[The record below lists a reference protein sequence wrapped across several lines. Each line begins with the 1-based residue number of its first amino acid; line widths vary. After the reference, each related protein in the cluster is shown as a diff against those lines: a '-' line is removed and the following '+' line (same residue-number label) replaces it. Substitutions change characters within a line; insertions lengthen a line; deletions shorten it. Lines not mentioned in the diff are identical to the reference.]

1 MSAGEN
7 SVISENNNN
16 VEAEEVIDIEDVPD
30 IVLHPP
36 SSVLW
41 FVTSPV
47 WKFFN
52 FVGTKDD
59 LTAIKSY
66 WQLTLF
72 GILPS
77 FYYFGPI

>member
-47 WKFFN
+47 WK
-52 FVGTKDD
+52 V
-59 LTAIKSY
+59 KSRD
-66 WQLTLF
+66 WLEGKNL
-72 GILPS
+72 LASP
-77 FYYFGPI
+77 

>member
-16 VEAEEVIDIEDVPD
+16 GETEEVIDIEDVPD

-36 SSVLW
+36 SSVLR

-52 FVGTKDD
+52 FVGTKDGPD
-59 LTAIKSY
+59 LVNKKVKC
-66 WQLTLF
+66 QHCK
-72 GILPS
+72 
-77 FYYFGPI
+77 